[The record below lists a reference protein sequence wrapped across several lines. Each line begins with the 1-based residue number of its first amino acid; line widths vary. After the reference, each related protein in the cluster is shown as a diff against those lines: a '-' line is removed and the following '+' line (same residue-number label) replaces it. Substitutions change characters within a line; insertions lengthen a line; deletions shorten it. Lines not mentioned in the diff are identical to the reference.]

1 LIDSN
6 VIIDYA
12 ANKLPEKALAFVE
25 QLFQNDFLICVVVKI
40 EVLGYNDLPE
50 KQSALEAFLNTSFSF
65 PLDDTVAATAIQ
77 LRKEKKLKLGDAI
90 IAATALTHNLTL
102 ITRNT
107 SDFSSLTTLQVFN
120 PWEIDRALK

>member
-1 LIDSN
+1 MGRRYLIDSN

-25 QLFQNDFLICVVVKI
+25 QLFQNDFLISVVVKI

-50 KQSALEAFLNTSFSF
+50 KQAALEAFLNTSTSF
-65 PLDDTVAATAIQ
+65 PLKDIVAAKAIQ

-90 IAATALTHNLTL
+90 INKAVS
-102 ITRNT
+102 IFC
-107 SDFSSLTTLQVFN
+107 FS
-120 PWEIDRALK
+120 